1 MVPEN
6 NHTPHGGNLKFQ
18 RGGVGVK
25 GPQHSREDGG
35 GGGGGVSDGVGV
47 LKETFGNS
55 RGEGG
60 YWNHTML
67 SVVV

>member
-35 GGGGGVSDGVGV
+35 GESVMGWGVF
-47 LKETFGNS
+47 KETFRNS